1 MVGNRRRT
9 VMERYALGLDFGTLD
24 GWTVLVDVKEDS

>member
-9 VMERYALGLDFGTLD
+9 VMVRYNLGLAFGTLD
-24 GWTVLVDVKEDS
+24 GPAVLDDVKEDS